1 VSYVPSPAGFWKR
14 FVAYFIDVLL
24 VSVVLNALMTPVLF
38 YVGLGDLH
46 VGVADLSD
54 PAALASAQDA
64 LLGLVPALLWLTVA
78 STLGY
83 VVLAGAYFIGMEA
96 SSRQATLGKQALGL
110 KVTARDGG
118 RPTFGQVAGR
128 FVAASLSWLT
138 LNVGHALA
146 GWTRERRA
154 LHDFIAGTR
163 VENVE
168 PANAAMPGWG
178 WAIVA
183 LNAVA
188 MLGLAVLV
196 AGMLLMAWMALQ
208 QF

>member
-1 VSYVPSPAGFWKR
+1 
-14 FVAYFIDVLL
+14 
-24 VSVVLNALMTPVLF
+24 VLF

-110 KVTARDGG
+110 KVTARDGD

-163 VENVE
+163 VENVD
-168 PANAAMPGWG
+168 PANTDMPGWG

-183 LNAVA
+183 LNVVA
-188 MLGLAVLV
+188 MLGVAVLF